1 MNENKKSTCCDTV
14 NWEFIQ
20 DASHARGCEF
30 TYGKCSNCDSNLI
43 HMFHTLAN
51 DDGYYE
57 IVSPE
62 FVTQMQTLEGNDLKQ
77 FMKNW
82 YDEIN

>member
-1 MNENKKSTCCDTV
+1 MKTCCNQL

-30 TYGKCSNCDSNLI
+30 TYGKCTNCGSHLI
-43 HMFHTLAN
+43 HLFYTAVVSEG
-51 DDGYYE
+51 GYE
-57 IVSPE
+57 VVSSD
-62 FVTQMQTLEGNDLKQ
+62 FISAMQKLEGAELKQ

-82 YDEIN
+82 YDQL

>member
-1 MNENKKSTCCDTV
+1 MSDNKNKICCDNH

-30 TYGKCSNCDSNLI
+30 TYGQCTHCGSHLI
-43 HMFHTLAN
+43 HMFHTMGN
-51 DDGYYE
+51 HEHYK

-62 FVTQMQTLEGNDLKQ
+62 FITKLQSHEGAELKQ

-82 YDEIN
+82 YDEIS